1 MHSSGSTPYSDKGE
15 TFFWRTGV
23 ASIQLGQETFTQLHQ
38 IELGIKN
45 PRISSI
51 GSCFAQHVGKWL
63 NAGGYLFNQSKIET
77 TQVSSFAF
85 GNLYTPR
92 CLLQWFRILDKTSQF
107 DVGCAIYSHNNK
119 YYDLLRPNF
128 NPNGFDSQADL
139 VAARIAA
146 TTEMLETIAVTDVL
160 IFTLGLTEAWK
171 DNNHV
176 YYPSCPG
183 VISGVF
189 DESLYRFCN
198 FSYEEIRTD
207 LEDIAARLQAIN
219 PKIKVILTVSPVP
232 LTATA
237 TNKHIMVA
245 NQHSK
250 SILRSVAGFLC
261 DNRSDFDYFPS
272 YEIIT
277 VPGAGDFR
285 FESNL
290 RSVTPKAVNYVM
302 RHFSSV
308 LGEPDPL
315 NQTQAT
321 QAQADTLQVTTSEN
335 DEVVC
340 EDEMLEATRTLQGN
354 PVKQPLSELTL
365 FGDSH
370 MGKLSTSLSGM
381 NIQHCG
387 GMVMN
392 GSGFSQKKFA
402 LCDTEYFVPLE
413 SAASRKLW
421 SVILDNLTG
430 HEQSETPTR
439 STIITNLGMQT
450 HQNIAR
456 FSTWLNMTY
465 PEGISEIS
473 TQEFVDYFNEDLT
486 EQLSILLKLHNK
498 GHKVIVVSDPPF
510 SKHFEES
517 KSMAN
522 IIYSYFDAMEYV
534 WSQLG
539 ISFFNAATAFDEE
552 TSDPENYRSNI
563 TYDDGNHDWIHGN
576 EKYYSWLAEK
586 LMALVNPPMPD

>member
-1 MHSSGSTPYSDKGE
+1 MKRSGSTPYSDKGE

-23 ASIQLGQETFTQLHQ
+23 ASIKLGQETFTQLHQ
-38 IELGIKN
+38 IDLGIDN

-63 NAGGYLFNQSKIET
+63 NAGGYSFNQSKIET
-77 TQVSSFAF
+77 NQVSSFAF

-92 CLLQWFRILDKTSQF
+92 CLLQWFDIAETESGFDKS
-107 DVGCAIYSHNNK
+107 CAIYSDADK

-128 NPNGFDSQADL
+128 NPDGFNSQADL

-146 TTEMLETIAVTDVL
+146 ATEMLETIAVTDVL

-171 DNNHV
+171 DCSNV
-176 YYPSCPG
+176 FYPSCPG
-183 VISGVF
+183 IISGVF
-189 DESLYRFCN
+189 DDSRYSFHN

-207 LEDIAARLQAIN
+207 LEKISTRLKTIN
-219 PKIKVILTVSPVP
+219 PGIKIILTVSPVP

-237 TNKHIMVA
+237 TGKHIMVA

-250 SILRSVAGFLC
+250 SILRTVAGFMC
-261 DNRSDFDYFPS
+261 DNRTDFHYFPS

-277 VPGAGDFR
+277 VPCAGDFR

-302 RHFSSV
+302 RHFGSV
-308 LGEPDPL
+308 LGAQTESTLAQDP
-315 NQTQAT
+315 QQKIEVISS
-321 QAQADTLQVTTSEN
+321 DN

-340 EDEMLEATRTLQGN
+340 DEEMLEAASKLQDN
-354 PVKQPLSELTL
+354 PIEQPLSDLTL

-370 MGKLSTSLSGM
+370 MAKLSKSLIDM
-381 NIQHCG
+381 DVRHCG

-413 SAASRKLW
+413 NAASRKLW
-421 SVILDNLTG
+421 SVIFANLSG
-430 HEQSETPTR
+430 HEHSEAPTN

-450 HQNIAR
+450 HQNISR
-456 FSTWLNMTY
+456 FATWLNMTY
-465 PEGISEIS
+465 PEGKSEVS

-486 EQLSILLKLHNK
+486 EQLSILLKLHNQ
-498 GHKVIVVSDPPF
+498 GHNVIVVSDPPF
-510 SKHFEES
+510 SQYFEES
-517 KSMAN
+517 KSMSN
-522 IIYSYFDAMEYV
+522 IIYSYFDAMEYI
-534 WSQLG
+534 WNEFG
-539 ISFFNAATAFDEE
+539 IRFFNAATTFDKEI
-552 TSDPENYRSNI
+552 SDPQSYISDI
-563 TYDDGNHDWIHGN
+563 IYDDGNHDWIHGN

-586 LMALVNPPMPD
+586 LMPLVNQPTSIN